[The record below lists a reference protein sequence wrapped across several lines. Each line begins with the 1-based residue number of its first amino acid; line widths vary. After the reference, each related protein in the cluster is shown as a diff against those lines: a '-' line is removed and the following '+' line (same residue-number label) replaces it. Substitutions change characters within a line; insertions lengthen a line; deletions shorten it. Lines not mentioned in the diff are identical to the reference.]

1 MVQEWKPTVIL
12 EYLEARARLP
22 SGNISRIFTQKYSLK
37 LQMISKQI
45 VSSYHVNRLTCL
57 TSISIHRSRFLRNGQ
72 GGRPRTGSR
81 MRRRRPRRAAASVIN
96 AVTINLHVSSMKFGL
111 IGRTPMTWYSEISS
125 RMLSIPT
132 GTALA
137 GIDNFCDF
145 TSKPAQIQGK
155 SRKTR
160 PTPVSYTHLT
170 LPTILRV

>member
-1 MVQEWKPTVIL
+1 MVKPCTPISISK
-12 EYLEARARLP
+12 RARVLRLAT
-22 SGNISRIFTQKYSLK
+22 NRIFLHKYSLK
-37 LQMISKQI
+37 MQMISKQI

-81 MRRRRPRRAAASVIN
+81 TRQRRTRISVASAVN
-96 AVTINLHVSSMKFGL
+96 AVTINLHVSTMKFGL
-111 IGRTPMTWYSEISS
+111 IGMTPMTWYSEISS

-160 PTPVSYTHLT
+160 PTP
-170 LPTILRV
+170 R